1 MTNKYAN
8 CYLGTMGD
16 AAATTK
22 ASATAGAGASAWD
35 LFAKERD
42 EERYYLKT
50 ASSKGAEMPAASA
63 EPISKDNGIDY
74 TNATKSSSA
83 PASAVSQP
91 KPQVQT
97 KVTQGQAQANKTPA
111 PIAAATTV
119 RTTPAATIIRTTPAA
134 TTIRTTLAGSYKP
147 QVQANQGNCRQGMKS
162 QAPTSTP
169 ASSAPS
175 MANSKPQGQA
185 TRAQGQG
192 VKSQSP
198 GATIRPSQ
206 TLYRTPQAR
215 AAQGSSNQGR
225 QSQTP
230 TSAAA
235 TTTAA
240 RGSPAAAYTPRVQA
254 NQGRRRGY
262 WNPGKPSSTPAPAPA
277 PAAVR
282 AAPTQAPKTFSTP
295 RVVEKFDKTYLP
307 VNKAE
312 FEADCKRLGL
322 RAGLKLS
329 RHAC

>member
-1 MTNKYAN
+1 
-8 CYLGTMGD
+8 
-16 AAATTK
+16 
-22 ASATAGAGASAWD
+22 
-35 LFAKERD
+35 
-42 EERYYLKT
+42 
-50 ASSKGAEMPAASA
+50 MPAASA

-111 PIAAATTV
+111 PVAAATTV
-119 RTTPAATIIRTTPAA
+119 
-134 TTIRTTLAGSYKP
+134 RTTLAGSYKP

-198 GATIRPSQ
+198 GATVRPSQ

>member
-1 MTNKYAN
+1 
-8 CYLGTMGD
+8 MGD

-111 PIAAATTV
+111 PVAAATTV
-119 RTTPAATIIRTTPAA
+119 
-134 TTIRTTLAGSYKP
+134 RTTLAGSYKP

-198 GATIRPSQ
+198 GATVRPSQ

>member
-1 MTNKYAN
+1 
-8 CYLGTMGD
+8 
-16 AAATTK
+16 
-22 ASATAGAGASAWD
+22 
-35 LFAKERD
+35 
-42 EERYYLKT
+42 
-50 ASSKGAEMPAASA
+50 MPAASA

-111 PIAAATTV
+111 PVAAATTV
-119 RTTPAATIIRTTPAA
+119 
-134 TTIRTTLAGSYKP
+134 RTTLAGSYKP

-198 GATIRPSQ
+198 GATVRPSQ

-235 TTTAA
+235 TTTTA

>member
-1 MTNKYAN
+1 
-8 CYLGTMGD
+8 MGD

-50 ASSKGAEMPAASA
+50 ASSKEAEMPAASA

-111 PIAAATTV
+111 PVAAATTV
-119 RTTPAATIIRTTPAA
+119 RTTPAATTIRTTP
-134 TTIRTTLAGSYKP
+134 AGSYKP
-147 QVQANQGNCRQGMKS
+147 QVQANQGNYRQGMKS

-198 GATIRPSQ
+198 GATVRPSQ

-215 AAQGSSNQGR
+215 AAHGSSNQGK

-230 TSAAA
+230 TSAS
-235 TTTAA
+235 TITTARA
-240 RGSPAAAYTPRVQA
+240 SPAAYTPRVQA

-277 PAAVR
+277 AVR
-282 AAPTQAPKTFSTP
+282 AAPPTQAPKTFSTP